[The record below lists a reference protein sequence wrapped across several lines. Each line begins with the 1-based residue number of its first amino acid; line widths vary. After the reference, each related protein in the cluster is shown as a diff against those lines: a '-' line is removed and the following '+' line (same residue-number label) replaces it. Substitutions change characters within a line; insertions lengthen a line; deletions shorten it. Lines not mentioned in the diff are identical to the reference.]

1 MESKLFK
8 SQIISLVLCFLD
20 HMNVE
25 GWNILQRNLIGL
37 EFPRSLNLGRFYSF
51 ERMLFKLGNF
61 PTLKIYNI
69 LWWVFYYIN
78 DVFIDRTTVQNFRHY
93 FALDEFSKSKVVFTS
108 RLDIF
113 FQLFA

>member
-1 MESKLFK
+1 MESKLFE

-51 ERMLFKLGNF
+51 SECYLNWVISRR
-61 PTLKIYNI
+61 LKFTI
-69 LWWVFYYIN
+69 FYGGY
-78 DVFIDRTTVQNFRHY
+78 FI
-93 FALDEFSKSKVVFTS
+93 KSTMS
-108 RLDIF
+108 S
-113 FQLFA
+113 